1 MEVSLMA
8 MDSNAILSVTAPVEE
23 SAQAASQPV
32 QLSRQQ
38 IMQATAQCLRDSGYD
53 KTTIRAIA
61 KSLDC
66 AVGSIY
72 RYFKDKRELLFEVAQ
87 AAMAPA
93 VHRLDD
99 GGSLVDSAWLYF
111 DSASSDPALYRLMFW
126 LAAMGDGNGPSGEP
140 LRLPPRADLANPGSP
155 LAIDSQPSLGT
166 RMPRVIRDLIS
177 HWTRLV
183 GNHDLACQCWFMLHG
198 CITLGLDP
206 AHTIGQI
213 ERAFAKANGADVA
226 EENDGNGQDR
236 DDVTL
241 L

>member
-1 MEVSLMA
+1 MA
-8 MDSNAILSVTAPVEE
+8 MDSNAILSVSAPVGEP
-23 SAQAASQPV
+23 ASTTPVASPPV

-61 KSLDC
+61 KSLNC

-93 VHRLDD
+93 VRRLDD

-126 LAAMGDGNGPSGEP
+126 LAAMGDGNGPTGEP
-140 LRLPPRADLANPGSP
+140 LRLPPRADLTNPVD
-155 LAIDSQPSLGT
+155 IESQPSLGT

-177 HWTRLV
+177 HWTRLL

-206 AHTIGQI
+206 AHTVGQI
-213 ERAFAKANGADVA
+213 ERAFAKANGAEVP
-226 EENDGNGQDR
+226 EESDENGQER

>member
-1 MEVSLMA
+1 MA
-8 MDSNAILSVTAPVEE
+8 MDGNTNSFVAESVGESSTATAP
-23 SAQAASQPV
+23 AV

-38 IMQATAQCLRDSGYD
+38 IMQATAQCLRDHGYD

-93 VHRLDD
+93 VQRLDD
-99 GGSLVDSAWLYF
+99 GGTLVDSAWLYF
-111 DSASSDPALYRLMFW
+111 ESASSDPALYRLMFW
-126 LAAMGDGNGPSGEP
+126 LAAMGDGNGPTGEP
-140 LRLPPRADLANPGSP
+140 LRLPPRADLAGP
-155 LAIDSQPSLGT
+155 LDVESQPSLGT

-177 HWTRLV
+177 HWTRLL

-198 CITLGLDP
+198 AITLGLDP

-213 ERAFAKANGADVA
+213 ERAYTKANS
-226 EENDGNGQDR
+226 EEDTDTLGDNGR